1 MVSIILFTSIFT
13 LGNPAEINFMDTGKI
28 DLNLNFYTLI
38 SGRDTTYQIGSLLA
52 LFSNALG
59 IQRNLLY
66 TGEPFEP
73 VGISFIK
80 KSTNGFFGFSYGY
93 TRSLNNSGDTITS
106 SSGMVFYGQR
116 EKFPW
121 GIKFGYVKSSDFPYL
136 GHVDIVPYLNIGFI
150 KGNSNLFG
158 GNILYLSGYSTSMRT
173 DFQALQGNLQWYS
186 DLLGVEG
193 GYGKLSGT
201 SQNLTVED
209 DVFHLISRGYYKLNK
224 LSFGEDIILVKEFY
238 TEDWSLGV
246 YNQNSTI
253 IDINLFGALTLGNL
267 KADGKVIFQSHKSEA
282 DLSWYSFLMTI
293 SGFEFQLSGDFTGLN
308 TSITATLLGVDP
320 DRDTEGDEF
329 TRLVVHLS
337 LSKVTGK
344 YSITLGIHG
353 NADNGDNIERRGGG
367 VDIGIGYKDI

>member
-13 LGNPAEINFMDTGKI
+13 LGNPAEINFMDTGRI

-38 SGRDTTYQIGSLLA
+38 SGRDTTHQIGSLLA

-73 VGISFIK
+73 MGISFIK
-80 KSTNGFFGFSYGY
+80 KSPDGFLGFSYGY
-93 TRSLNNSGDTITS
+93 TRSFNNSGDTITS
-106 SSGMVFYGQR
+106 SSGMVSYGQR

-121 GIKFGYVKSSDFPYL
+121 GIRFGYVKSSDFPYL
-136 GHVDIVPYLNIGFI
+136 GHIDIVPYLNIGFI
-150 KGNSNLFG
+150 RGNSNLFG

-186 DLLGVEG
+186 EPLAIGG

-224 LSFGEDIILVKEFY
+224 FLLGEDIIIVKEFY
-238 TEDWSLGV
+238 TEDWAFGP
-246 YNQNSTI
+246 YHQNSTI
-253 IDINLFGALTLGNL
+253 IDVNLLLALNLGNF
-267 KADGKVIFQSHKSEA
+267 KAGGKVIFQSHKSEA
-282 DLSWYSFLMTI
+282 DLSRYSFNMTI
-293 SGFEFQLSGDFTGLN
+293 KGFEFKISGDFGGFN
-308 TSITATLLGVDP
+308 PSIQTTILSVDP
-320 DRDTEGDEF
+320 DRDTGEDAF

-344 YSITLGIHG
+344 YSITLGIQG
-353 NADNGDNIERRGGG
+353 NADNGDNTERRGGG
-367 VDIGIGYKDI
+367 IAIGIGYHGI